1 MAPTWLPAGLCRLRR
16 EWGALCRR
24 MSHPD
29 ILVQTPHLRH
39 PTPRPPGQ
47 SLPLPHTLRGGS
59 PPLRRLCSQF
69 TKKEKEAQSGMGTGW
84 PKAPEG
90 HLRKELEVRPRPAEP
105 GQGHPHPTA
114 PE

>member
-1 MAPTWLPAGLCRLRR
+1 MPCADGCPTLTSWFRLHTCDTR
-16 EWGALCRR
+16 
-24 MSHPD
+24 HPD
-29 ILVQTPHLRH
+29 PQASHCLFL
-39 PTPRPPGQ
+39 
-47 SLPLPHTLRGGS
+47 TLSGGGS